1 MPQPMTIG
9 ALAKAA
15 GVNVETVRYYQRRGL
30 IATPPKALGGQRRY
44 TEAVLRQIAFIR
56 RAQALGFT
64 LDEVAG
70 LLKAAQSPASHG
82 DARDIAAAK
91 LDELRARQAELNRIV
106 KQLKELVDACDAN
119 RRKDHSPM
127 IGYLNGEQG

>member
-30 IATPPKALGGQRRY
+30 IATPAKALGGQRRY
-44 TEAVLRQIAFIR
+44 TETVLRQITFIR

-64 LDEVAG
+64 LDEIAG
-70 LLKAAQSPASHG
+70 LLEISDGRDCDRGRAYAQS
-82 DARDIAAAK
+82 K
-91 LDELRARQAELNRIV
+91 LEEMRARHAELNRII
-106 KQLKELVDACDAN
+106 KQLKALVDGCGGN
-119 RRKDHSPM
+119 RRKADCPVIRHLRGDS
-127 IGYLNGEQG
+127 